1 MNGIKLVL
9 TEASSVS
16 TLGIGFDV
24 MSKNLPEKQ
33 ELSRVKS
40 FEFHELDKE
49 TPCFRI
55 RDFDPVSILGKKGLR
70 NKDLAT
76 KILLST
82 LELGFKERF
91 EIENEDDKPGIVIG
105 TSFGSIQSIGD
116 FLSDSI
122 VNGVNAV
129 NPMAFAN
136 TVINSPTGNANIRYG
151 VKTLSS
157 TVTTGFNASIDALI
171 YAADYIRCGHLP
183 AIVAGGLE
191 EISYYALLG
200 MDRSGLLSKSDTAK
214 PFAKDAD
221 GIIMG
226 EGCALF
232 LVETEESAKAHGVN
246 SIAEIA
252 GYCSA
257 FDPADGK
264 PGFNPDGEGARYT
277 IEQALKMAEV
287 EAATIDFIA
296 SGGNGMPSGDRMESA
311 VITSVFGDKPVT
323 AYKAKTGECYGAS
336 ASLSLACAISD
347 MKNKRISGTGN
358 SYEVQ
363 NDINLVSETIEN
375 QESEYAILTSFSFE
389 GNCASLVIKNIK

>member
-1 MNGIKLVL
+1 MNGIKLL
-9 TEASSVS
+9 ITEASSIS
-16 TLGIGFDV
+16 TLGIGFDAI
-24 MSKNLPEKQ
+24 SGSLPGKQ

-40 FEFHELDKE
+40 FEFHELDSE

-55 RDFDPVSILGKKGLR
+55 SDFDPIAILGKKGLR
-70 NKDLAT
+70 TKDLAT
-76 KILLST
+76 KILLAT

-91 EIENEDDKPGIVIG
+91 ENETENNKPGIVVG

-157 TVTTGFNASIDALI
+157 TVSTGFNASIDALI
-171 YAADYIRCGHLP
+171 YTGDYIRCGHLP
-183 AIVAGGLE
+183 AIVTGGLE
-191 EISYYALLG
+191 EINYYTLLG
-200 MDRSGLLSKSDTAK
+200 MDRSGVLSKSGTAK

-232 LVETEESAKAHGVN
+232 LIETEESAKAHGAN
-246 SIAEIA
+246 SIAEIV

-257 FDPADGK
+257 FDPAGGK
-264 PGFNPDGEGARYT
+264 PGFNPNGEGARYT

-287 EAATIDFIA
+287 DATTIDFVA
-296 SGGNGMPSGDRMESA
+296 SGGNGMPSSDSMESS
-311 VITSVFGDKPVT
+311 VITSVFDDKPIA

-347 MKNKRISGTGN
+347 MKNRRISGTGT

-375 QESEYAILTSFSFE
+375 RESEYAILTSFSYE